1 MVDIKNFDVT
11 KEEHRLWQEDE
22 SSTLIHFF
30 PAINKKSD
38 AAIVIFPGGAY
49 THRAEHEG
57 KAYAEFLAENGISAF
72 VVDYRVAPDYF
83 PKPLADARR
92 AVRFVRYYSEKFG
105 IDASKVAVMGSS
117 AGGHLA
123 ALVSTYR
130 GEIEGEGIDEI
141 DNECYLPN
149 AQILCYPVI
158 STVDDTIWHR
168 GSGLNLLGEDNLD
181 FAPNVSPELIAD
193 EKTPQAF
200 IWHTAPDGVNVIN
213 SYVYASALR
222 RKNVPVEMHIF
233 PEGPHGLGLCVLH
246 ASLDEEAKKMR
257 RHVGRWS
264 QMLLTWF
271 SYIGYID

>member
-1 MVDIKNFDVT
+1 M
-11 KEEHRLWQEDE
+11 E
-22 SSTLIHFF
+22 SIFF
-30 PAINKKSD
+30 KVKTFFVNIVPNKKSD
-38 AAIVIFPGGAY
+38 AAIVIFPGGGY

-57 KAYAEFLAENGISAF
+57 KAYAEFLAENGINAF
-72 VVDYRVAPDYF
+72 VVDYRVAPNYF
-83 PKPLADARR
+83 PQPLADAKR

-141 DNECYLPN
+141 DNECCLPN

-168 GSGLNLLGEDNLD
+168 GSGLNLLGDDNLD

-200 IWHTAPDGVNVIN
+200 IWHTAADNGVNVIN
-213 SYVYASALR
+213 SYAYASALR

-233 PEGPHGLGLCVLH
+233 PEGGHGLGLGHNNKH
-246 ASLDEEAKKMR
+246 ADTYPKNLQD
-257 RHVGRWS
+257 HVS
-264 QMLLTWF
+264 QWNGLLI
-271 SYIGYID
+271 SYLKYIGHIE